1 MIHQT
6 EPQST
11 DSRNTGTP
19 RRVLIVGGVAGGAS
33 CAARLRRLDESVEV
47 VMFDRGPQYALQP
60 VPVQGK
66 FGCVIKQTING
77 KRIECTGTYAS
88 EGDAIRGGLD
98 DLRKA
103 LGW

>member
-1 MIHQT
+1 MAPLRPDWLAQRGGDLKLAAGAHT
-6 EPQST
+6 WL
-11 DSRNTGTP
+11 
-19 RRVLIVGGVAGGAS
+19 VL
-33 CAARLRRLDESVEV
+33 
-47 VMFDRGPQYALQP
+47 FDRGPQYALQP

-77 KRIECTGTYAS
+77 KRIECTGTYLS
-88 EGDAIRGGLD
+88 EDDAIRGGLD